1 MVFSRDLPGGQ
12 VPQGAS
18 RIRMKPAQGVH
29 NKREEADPLCMIP
42 TTVLGVLGA
51 GAVLEGSR
59 LELALSIMR
68 VGAADVEHGV
78 VAEDATLAVDNHISQ
93 QPAVAL
99 VLAVAVR
106 GDVAVGCLQA
116 GRLELSQN
124 PVAKLVMKDLAKAMQ
139 SRCAC
144 RLMMA
149 QGIEEVITSPARADV
164 SPGRQDIRQGRER
177 EVEACRDEGL
187 PEGVGTTRMRRIEGK
202 RVKGGGV

>member
-1 MVFSRDLPGGQ
+1 
-12 VPQGAS
+12 
-18 RIRMKPAQGVH
+18 MKPAQGVH
-29 NKREEADPLCMIP
+29 NKREEADTLCMIP

-78 VAEDATLAVDNHISQ
+78 VAEDAALALDNHISL

-124 PVAKLVMKDLAKAMQ
+124 PVAKLVMKDLAKAIQ

-144 RLMMA
+144 RLIL
-149 QGIEEVITSPARADV
+149 GPFD
-164 SPGRQDIRQGRER
+164 
-177 EVEACRDEGL
+177 
-187 PEGVGTTRMRRIEGK
+187 
-202 RVKGGGV
+202 

>member
-1 MVFSRDLPGGQ
+1 MPE
-12 VPQGAS
+12 GAS
-18 RIRMKPAQGVH
+18 RIRMKPAQGV
-29 NKREEADPLCMIP
+29 NNEGKESYPLCVIS
-42 TTVLGVLGA
+42 TAVLGVFGA
-51 GAVLEGSR
+51 GAVLEGAR

-78 VAEDATLAVDNHISQ
+78 VAEDATLAVDNHISL

-124 PVAKLVMKDLAKAMQ
+124 PVAKLVVEDLAKAMQ

-149 QGIEEVITSPARADV
+149 QGVQDVITAPARADV
-164 SPGRQDIRQGRER
+164 SPWRRDIR
-177 EVEACRDEGL
+177 
-187 PEGVGTTRMRRIEGK
+187 
-202 RVKGGGV
+202 